1 MKTRMNNAL
10 DNTYEHD
17 EFFKKWLVGLSERT
31 KENYGD
37 EFIDWFIFV
46 DITVT
51 EQIKKRIHDLTTE
64 DMSEIVFEKFR
75 AYKEYLG

>member
-1 MKTRMNNAL
+1 MKTRMSNVL
-10 DNTYEHD
+10 DKPYEQG

-31 KENYGD
+31 KENYGNEFND
-37 EFIDWFIFV
+37 LFVFID
-46 DITVT
+46 ITPT

-75 AYKEYLG
+75 ACKEYLG